1 MDDVEGKVLDEILR
15 EEGITSYERDPAV
28 DDCREERE
36 ALAIL
41 AASGNTKE
49 YLGKELSL
57 GDVHKL
63 SRKEVASLHL
73 RYQTTL
79 GRQVDQSLSRGV
91 LKVACKVVNR
101 VLGAVGKQL
110 DSEQALLTD
119 LQQDA
124 LIRRELSY
132 GAGWIAVNGGRLV
145 ALVAALA
152 HVGCH
157 TESSTVAGP
166 DASER

>member
-1 MDDVEGKVLDEILR
+1 M
-15 EEGITSYERDPAV
+15 
-28 DDCREERE
+28 
-36 ALAIL
+36 
-41 AASGNTKE
+41 
-49 YLGKELSL
+49 GKELSL

-79 GRQVDQSLSRGV
+79 GKQVERSLSDGF
-91 LKVACKVVNR
+91 LKIACKVVTR

-132 GAGWIAVNGGRLV
+132 GAGWIAVRGGRLV

-152 HVGCH
+152 HVGSH
-157 TESSTVAGP
+157 TESSTAAGP
-166 DASER
+166 DTVDEFVDR